1 MNLKPEYMRLLV
13 HSRVFF
19 FRNDRSE
26 CDTTEA
32 NKELKKK
39 KSNFT
44 FYAAVVGAAAAQRT
58 PAGCASWTGGDGPGG
73 GGGMAEKP
81 STTVHDAS
89 HQHDHEAECDK
100 QRSLK
105 SSHILQVAHLKLQ

>member
-1 MNLKPEYMRLLV
+1 MTDLNVIQQRLTRNL
-13 HSRVFF
+13 
-19 FRNDRSE
+19 
-26 CDTTEA
+26 
-32 NKELKKK
+32 KK
-39 KSNFT
+39 KSNST
-44 FYAAVVGAAAAQRT
+44 FYAAVVGAAATQRT

-89 HQHDHEAECDK
+89 HQPDHEAECDK
-100 QRSLK
+100 QLSLK